1 MFLIKDGLI
10 EKYFENYRT
19 DKIGDCAKQKYER
32 FDVSKDLDKSFKLMF
47 FNKS

>member
-1 MFLIKDGLI
+1 MDIKRI
-10 EKYFENYRT
+10 IVSRT